1 MSINL
6 ATKYS
11 DKIAQKHTHESFL
24 AGKAKAPYDFIGV
37 KSIRIYTLLSQP
49 LNDYDRANTSN
60 RYGALAELQDS
71 YQEISL
77 TQDKSFRI
85 AIDKGNN
92 NEQMMVKESGR
103 VMKMQMREQ
112 VVPTGDKRALYQWAW
127 GAGKCV
133 EYSAAA
139 SKSNIIGT
147 LLDIEKQFADSFT
160 PLEGRYVAVK
170 NEHMKFIRLSDEFQ
184 YVDGVREKFILKGV
198 VGKVGTLNIIAM
210 PADWFP
216 TNVEHVAFQ
225 SRAVGFPFKIRDA
238 RIITD
243 SEAVN
248 GAVLLGRFNFDA
260 FVVGGA
266 CDDVIVCVTSG
277 NKCATPTATKGATTA
292 LATTTSSAKIYYTL
306 DGSDPRFSASRV
318 EYSEAIANPAA
329 GTVLKAVA
337 IYPTGNKY
345 TSDVLTHV
353 CA

>member
-49 LNDYDRANTSN
+49 LNDYDRNNANN
-60 RYGALAELQDS
+60 RYGALSELQDS
-71 YQEISL
+71 YQEISM

-92 NEQMMVKESGR
+92 NEQMMVKEAGR
-103 VMKMQMREQ
+103 VMKMQLREQ
-112 VVPTGDKRALYQWAW
+112 VVPTGDKRALNQWAW
-127 GAGKCV
+127 GAGKCL
-133 EYSAAA
+133 EYGAAV

-147 LLDIEKQFADSFT
+147 LLDIETKFMDAFT
-160 PLEGRYVAVK
+160 PLDDRYVVVK
-170 NEHMKFIRLSDEFQ
+170 NEHVKLIKTSDEFQ
-184 YVDGVREKFILKGV
+184 YVDGVRENFILKGV

-210 PADWFP
+210 PAAWFP
-216 TNVEHVAFQ
+216 TNVEHIAFH
-225 SRAVGFPFKIRDA
+225 SRAVGFPFKIRDT
-238 RIITD
+238 RIVTD

-248 GAVLLGRFNFDA
+248 GAVLLGRFNYDA

-266 CDDVIVCVTSG
+266 CDDVIVCVAKDY
-277 NKCATPTATKGATTA
+277 KCANPAVEKTTATAI
-292 LATTTSSAKIYYTL
+292 TTTTTGAKIYYTL
-306 DGSDPRFSASRV
+306 DGSDPRFSTSRV
-318 EYSEAIANPAA
+318 EYSEGITNPTA

-345 TSDVLTHV
+345 VSDVVTHI

>member
-1 MSINL
+1 
-6 ATKYS
+6 
-11 DKIAQKHTHESFL
+11 
-24 AGKAKAPYDFIGV
+24 
-37 KSIRIYTLLSQP
+37 
-49 LNDYDRANTSN
+49 
-60 RYGALAELQDS
+60 
-71 YQEISL
+71 
-77 TQDKSFRI
+77 
-85 AIDKGNN
+85 
-92 NEQMMVKESGR
+92 
-103 VMKMQMREQ
+103 
-112 VVPTGDKRALYQWAW
+112 
-127 GAGKCV
+127 
-133 EYSAAA
+133 
-139 SKSNIIGT
+139 
-147 LLDIEKQFADSFT
+147 
-160 PLEGRYVAVK
+160 
-170 NEHMKFIRLSDEFQ
+170 MKFIRLSDEFQ

-277 NKCATPTATKGATTA
+277 NKCATPTATKDATTA

-329 GTVLKAVA
+329 GTILKAVA

>member
-92 NEQMMVKESGR
+92 NEQMMVKEAGR
-103 VMKMQMREQ
+103 VLKMQMREQ

-133 EYSAAA
+133 EYSAAV
-139 SKSNIIGT
+139 SKSNIITT

-225 SRAVGFPFKIRDA
+225 SRAVGFPFKIRDT

-277 NKCATPTATKGATTA
+277 NKCATPTATKTTTTA
-292 LATTTSSAKIYYTL
+292 LATATSSAKIYYTL
-306 DGSDPRFSASRV
+306 DGSDPRFSMSRV
-318 EYSEAIANPAA
+318 EYSAGITNPTA

-345 TSDVLTHV
+345 VSDVVTHI

>member
-6 ATKYS
+6 ALKYS

-24 AGKAKAPYDFIGV
+24 AAKAKAPYDFVGV
-37 KSIRIYTLLSQP
+37 KTVRIYTLLSQP
-49 LNDYDRANTSN
+49 LNDYDRANTTN

-71 YQEISL
+71 YQEISI

-92 NEQMMVKESGR
+92 NEQMMVKEAGR
-103 VMKMQMREQ
+103 VMQMQLREQ
-112 VVPTGDKRALYQWAW
+112 VVPAGDKQALLQWAL

-133 EYSAAA
+133 EYTAAV

-147 LLDIEKQFADSFT
+147 LLDIEKNFADSFT
-160 PLEGRYVAVK
+160 PLEERYVAVK

-184 YVDGVREKFILKGV
+184 YVDGPREQMILKGV
-198 VGKVGTLNIIAM
+198 VGKIGTLNIIAM
-210 PADWFP
+210 PAAWFP
-216 TNVEHVAFQ
+216 ANVEHVAFH
-225 SRAVGFPFKIRDA
+225 SRAVGMPFKIRDT

-266 CDDVIVCVTSG
+266 CDDVIVCVSNG
-277 NKCATPTATKGATTA
+277 NKCATPSATKGGTTTLTTA
-292 LATTTSSAKIYYTL
+292 TSSAKIYYTL
-306 DGSDPRFSASRV
+306 DGSDPRFSATRV
-318 EYSEAIANPAA
+318 EYSEGFANPTA

-337 IYPTGNKY
+337 IYPSANKY
-345 TSDVLTHV
+345 TSDVLTHI

>member
-6 ATKYS
+6 ALKYS

-24 AGKAKAPYDFIGV
+24 AAKAKAPYDFVGV
-37 KSIRIYTLLSQP
+37 KTVRIYTLLSQP
-49 LNDYDRANTSN
+49 LNDYDRANTTN

-92 NEQMMVKESGR
+92 NEQMMVKEAGR
-103 VMKMQMREQ
+103 VMQLQLREQ
-112 VVPTGDKRALYQWAW
+112 VVPTGDKRALLQWAL

-133 EYSAAA
+133 EYTAAV

-147 LLDIEKQFADSFT
+147 LLDIEKHFADSFT
-160 PLEGRYVAVK
+160 PLDNRYVAVK

-184 YVDGVREKFILKGV
+184 YVDGVREQMIMKGV
-198 VGKVGTLNIIAM
+198 VGKIGTLNIIAM
-210 PADWFP
+210 PAAWFP
-216 TNVEHVAFQ
+216 TNVEHVAFH
-225 SRAVGFPFKIRDA
+225 SRAVGMPFKIRDT

-266 CDDVIVCVTSG
+266 CDDVIVCVSNG
-277 NKCATPTATKGATTA
+277 NKCATPSVTKGANTTITS
-292 LATTTSSAKIYYTL
+292 TTTSAKIYYTV
-306 DGSDPRFSASRV
+306 DGSDPRFSMSRV
-318 EYSEAIANPAA
+318 EYSEGFTNPTA
-329 GTVLKAVA
+329 GTVIKAVA
-337 IYPTGNKY
+337 IYPAGNKY
-345 TSDVLTHV
+345 TSDVLEHV